1 MNPMA
6 RPPITSTIGYG
17 MLTARAAADSTTTAT
32 RRLTRMVSTSPTS
45 GF

>member
-1 MNPMA
+1 
-6 RPPITSTIGYG
+6 